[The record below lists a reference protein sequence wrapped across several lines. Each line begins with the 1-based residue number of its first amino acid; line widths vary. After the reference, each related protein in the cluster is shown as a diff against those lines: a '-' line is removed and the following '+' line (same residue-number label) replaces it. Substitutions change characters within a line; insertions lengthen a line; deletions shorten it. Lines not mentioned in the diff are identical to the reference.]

1 MPTCNLISLFI
12 QINPSS
18 VIRASF
24 LSYKVGINDAENVLR
39 IEEELS
45 MEEVPPTIVPFKVS
59 SIVSP
64 SSFNTS
70 IFNKK
75 CCGFWSI
82 SFKSFAVIIC
92 STIFLQYQ
100 TGLYSINPS
109 RNYNRQFLPTQKICS
124 YSDMW
129 YLPYLLG
136 RQ

>member
-82 SFKSFAVIIC
+82 SVKSFAVIIC